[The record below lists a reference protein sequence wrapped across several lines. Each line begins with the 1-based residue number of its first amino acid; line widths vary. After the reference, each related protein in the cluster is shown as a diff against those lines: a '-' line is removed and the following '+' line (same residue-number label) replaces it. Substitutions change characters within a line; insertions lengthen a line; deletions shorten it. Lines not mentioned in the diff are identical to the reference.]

1 MIEELG
7 RSEILTKY
15 ILKRILQAIPL
26 LIIISIICF
35 ALIQLAPYDAVD
47 AMTTPNMTKKTIEL
61 IKARYG
67 LDKPAYMQYFYWIKG
82 ILSGEWGY
90 SIVTHES
97 ISKDLS
103 VRIPNTILLVL
114 PAYILALIFSI
125 ILGLIAGAKRGKL
138 ADKIIDGLSS
148 FGIAIPSFWMA
159 MILVFI
165 FGYRL
170 NIFPIL
176 GMHNVGLEDSFSDL
190 LSHIVLPCTVL
201 TLSFMPELV
210 RYVRSSTI
218 GQLSEDYVMVQQ
230 AYGASSPWIL
240 FRHVLRNV
248 LLPIITIVG
257 MSLPML
263 VTGAVV
269 TETVFGWPGIGT
281 YFVKAIQGFDY
292 PVVMAIMLLSASLVI
307 IGNLVSDLLYGLVDP
322 RIKGMGD

>member
-1 MIEELG
+1 ML
-7 RSEILTKY
+7 KY
-15 ILKRILQAIPL
+15 IFKRILQAVPL
-26 LIIISIICF
+26 LVIISIICF

-47 AMTTPNMTKKTIEL
+47 AMTTPNMTKKTVEL

-67 LDKPAYMQYFYWIKG
+67 LDKPAYLQYFYWVKG

-97 ISKDLS
+97 ITKDLS

-114 PAYILALIFSI
+114 PAYILALFLSI
-125 ILGLIAGAKRGKL
+125 ILGLFAGAKKGKL
-138 ADKIIDGLSS
+138 ADKIIDSLSS

-165 FGYRL
+165 FGYLL

-176 GMHNVGLEDSFSDL
+176 GMHTIGSESSFSDL
-190 LSHIVLPCTVL
+190 LIHMVLPCIVL

-230 AYGASSPWIL
+230 AYGAASTGIL
-240 FRHVLRNV
+240 FKHVLRNV

-292 PVVMAIMLLSASLVI
+292 PVVMAIMLLSSSLVI
-307 IGNLVSDLLYGLVDP
+307 IGNLASDLLYCIVDP
-322 RIKGMGD
+322 RIKGMGE

>member
-1 MIEELG
+1 ML
-7 RSEILTKY
+7 KY
-15 ILKRILQAIPL
+15 IFKRIMGAIPL

-35 ALIQLAPYDAVD
+35 GLIQLAPYDAVD
-47 AMTTPNMTKKTIEL
+47 AMTTPNMSAKTIEL

-67 LDKPAYMQYFYWIKG
+67 LDQPAYMQYFYWIKG

-97 ISKDLS
+97 ISHNLS
-103 VRIPNTILLVL
+103 TRIPNTILLVL
-114 PAYILALIFSI
+114 PAYILALILSI
-125 ILGLIAGAKRGKL
+125 ILGLFAGAKKGKL
-138 ADKIIDGLSS
+138 IDKIIDGYSS
-148 FGIAIPSFWMA
+148 FGIAIPSFWLA

-165 FGYRL
+165 FGYSL
-170 NIFPIL
+170 NLFPIL
-176 GMHNVGLEDSFSDL
+176 GMHTIGSEGSFPDL

-201 TLSFMPELV
+201 TLSFLPELV

-230 AYGASSPWIL
+230 AYGAGPTSIL

-281 YFVKAIQGFDY
+281 YFVTAIRGFDY
-292 PVVMAIMLLSASLVI
+292 PIVMAIMLLSSSLVI
-307 IGNLVSDLLYGLVDP
+307 IGNLVSDILYSIVDP
-322 RIKGMGD
+322 RIKGMGE

>member
-1 MIEELG
+1 ML
-7 RSEILTKY
+7 KY
-15 ILKRILQAIPL
+15 IIKRILQAIPL
-26 LIIISIICF
+26 LFIISIICF
-35 ALIQLAPYDAVD
+35 TLIQLAPYDAVD
-47 AMTTPNMTKKTIEL
+47 AMTTPNMTNKTVEL

-67 LDKPAYMQYFYWIKG
+67 LDKPAYLQYFYWVKG
-82 ILSGEWGY
+82 IISGEWGY

-97 ISKDLS
+97 ITNDLS
-103 VRIPNTILLVL
+103 ARIPNTILLVL
-114 PAYILALIFSI
+114 PAYILALFFSI
-125 ILGLIAGAKRGKL
+125 LLGLIAGAKKGKL
-138 ADKIIDGLSS
+138 ADKVIDGLSS

-165 FGYRL
+165 FGHRL

-176 GMHNVGLEDSFSDL
+176 GMHTIGNEESFSDL
-190 LSHIVLPCTVL
+190 LSHMILPCTVL
-201 TLSFMPELV
+201 MLSFMPELV

-230 AYGASSPWIL
+230 AYGSNSTSIL
-240 FRHVLRNV
+240 FRNVLRNV

-307 IGNLVSDLLYGLVDP
+307 IGNLVSDILYSIVDP
-322 RIKGMGD
+322 RIKGMGE

>member
-1 MIEELG
+1 VGLNLI
-7 RSEILTKY
+7 KY
-15 ILKRILQAIPL
+15 IFKRILQAVPL
-26 LIIISIICF
+26 LIIISVICF
-35 ALIQLAPYDAVD
+35 ALIQFAPYDAVD
-47 AMTTPNMTKKTIEL
+47 AMTTPNMTKKTVEL

-67 LDKPAYMQYFYWIKG
+67 LDKPAYMQYFYWVKG
-82 ILSGEWGY
+82 ILSGEWGF

-97 ISKDLS
+97 ITKDLL

-114 PAYILALIFSI
+114 PAYLLALFLSI
-125 ILGLIAGAKRGKL
+125 ILGLIGGAKKGKL

-176 GMHNVGLEDSFSDL
+176 GMHTIGNEDSFSDL
-190 LSHIVLPCTVL
+190 LSHIVLPGTVL

-230 AYGASSPWIL
+230 AYGATTKGIL

-292 PVVMAIMLLSASLVI
+292 PIVMAVMLLSASLVI
-307 IGNLVSDLLYGLVDP
+307 LGNLASDILYSIVDP
-322 RIKGMGD
+322 RIKGMGE

>member
-1 MIEELG
+1 MGLF
-7 RSEILTKY
+7 LLKY
-15 ILKRILQAIPL
+15 IFKRILQAIPL
-26 LIIISIICF
+26 LFIISIICF
-35 ALIQLAPYDAVD
+35 TLIQLAPYDAVD
-47 AMTTPNMTKKTIEL
+47 AMTTPNMTKETVEL

-67 LDKPAYMQYFYWIKG
+67 LDRPAYLQYFYWVKG
-82 ILSGEWGY
+82 IIGGEWGY

-97 ISKDLS
+97 ITNDLS
-103 VRIPNTILLVL
+103 ARIPNTILLVL
-114 PAYILALIFSI
+114 PAYILALFFSI
-125 ILGLIAGAKRGKL
+125 ILGLLAGANKGKL

-165 FGYRL
+165 FGHRL

-176 GMHNVGLEDSFSDL
+176 GMHTIGNEESFFDL
-190 LSHIVLPCTVL
+190 LSHMVLPCTVL
-201 TLSFMPELV
+201 MLSFIPELV
-210 RYVRSSTI
+210 RYVRSSAI

-230 AYGASSPWIL
+230 AYGANPTSIV
-240 FRHVLRNV
+240 FKHVLRNV

-307 IGNLVSDLLYGLVDP
+307 IGNLVSDILYSIVDP
-322 RIKGMGD
+322 RIKGMGE

>member
-1 MIEELG
+1 MGFYL
-7 RSEILTKY
+7 LKY
-15 ILKRILQAIPL
+15 IFKRVMQAVPL
-26 LIIISIICF
+26 LIIISVICF
-35 ALIQLAPYDAVD
+35 TLIQLAPYDAVD
-47 AMTTPNMTKKTIEL
+47 AMTTPNMTKSTIEL

-67 LDKPAYMQYFYWIKG
+67 LDQPAYMQYFYWVKG
-82 ILSGEWGY
+82 IVSGEWGY

-97 ISKDLS
+97 IAKDLS
-103 VRIPNTILLVL
+103 VRIPNTLILVL
-114 PAYILALIFSI
+114 PAYILALFLSI
-125 ILGLIAGAKRGKL
+125 ILGLIAGAKKGKL

-170 NIFPIL
+170 NMFPIL
-176 GMHNVGLEDSFSDL
+176 GMNTIGAEESLSDL
-190 LSHIVLPCTVL
+190 ISHMVLPCTVL
-201 TLSFMPELV
+201 TLSFMPEFV

-230 AYGASSPWIL
+230 AYGAGSAEVL
-240 FRHVLRNV
+240 FKHVLRNV

-292 PVVMAIMLLSASLVI
+292 PIVMAIMLLSSCLVI
-307 IGNLVSDLLYGLVDP
+307 IGNLASDILYSIIDP
-322 RIKGMGD
+322 RIKGTGE

>member
-1 MIEELG
+1 VGSFL
-7 RSEILTKY
+7 LKY
-15 ILKRILQAIPL
+15 IFKRILQAIPL
-26 LIIISIICF
+26 LVIISIICF

-47 AMTTPNMTKKTIEL
+47 AMTTPNMTKKTVEL

-67 LDKPAYMQYFYWIKG
+67 LDKPAYIQYFYWVKG

-97 ISKDLS
+97 ITKDLS

-114 PAYILALIFSI
+114 PAYILALFLSI
-125 ILGLIAGAKRGKL
+125 ILGLFAGAKKGKL
-138 ADKIIDGLSS
+138 ADKIIDSLSS

-165 FGYRL
+165 FGYLL

-176 GMHNVGLEDSFSDL
+176 GMHTIGSESSFSDL
-190 LSHIVLPCTVL
+190 LIHMVLPCIVL

-230 AYGASSPWIL
+230 AYGAASTGIL
-240 FRHVLRNV
+240 FKHVLRNV

-292 PVVMAIMLLSASLVI
+292 PVVMAIMLLSSSLVI
-307 IGNLVSDLLYGLVDP
+307 IGNLASDLLYCIVDP
-322 RIKGMGD
+322 RIKGMGE

>member
-1 MIEELG
+1 VGLF
-7 RSEILTKY
+7 LLKY
-15 ILKRILQAIPL
+15 IFKRILQAVPL
-26 LIIISIICF
+26 LFIISIICF
-35 ALIQLAPYDAVD
+35 TLIQLAPYDAVD
-47 AMTTPNMTKKTIEL
+47 AMTTPNMTKKTVEL

-67 LDKPAYMQYFYWIKG
+67 LDQPAYMQYFYWVKG

-97 ISKDLS
+97 ITKDLTA
-103 VRIPNTILLVL
+103 RIPNTILLVL
-114 PAYILALIFSI
+114 PAYILALLFSI
-125 ILGLIAGAKRGKL
+125 ILGLIAGAKKGKL

-165 FGYRL
+165 FGHRL

-176 GMHNVGLEDSFSDL
+176 GMHTIGNEESFSDL
-190 LSHIVLPCTVL
+190 LNHMVLPCTVL
-201 TLSFMPELV
+201 MLSFMPELV

-230 AYGASSPWIL
+230 AYGAHSTSIL

-307 IGNLVSDLLYGLVDP
+307 LGNLVSDILYSIVDP
-322 RIKGMGD
+322 RIKGMGE

>member
-1 MIEELG
+1 MF
-7 RSEILTKY
+7 KY
-15 ILKRILQAIPL
+15 IFKRIMQAIPML
-26 LIIISIICF
+26 VIISIICF
-35 ALIQLAPYDAVD
+35 GLIQLAPYDAVD
-47 AMTTPNMTKKTIEL
+47 AMTTPNMTEKTVEL

-67 LDKPAYMQYFYWIKG
+67 LDQPAYMQYFYWIKG

-103 VRIPNTILLVL
+103 VRIPNTIILVL
-114 PAYILALIFSI
+114 PAYFIALVLSV
-125 ILGLIAGAKRGKL
+125 ILGLIAGARKGRL

-159 MILVFI
+159 MVLIFI
-165 FGYRL
+165 FGYQL
-170 NIFPIL
+170 NLFPIL
-176 GMHNVGLEDSFSDL
+176 GMHTIGDEGSFSDFF
-190 LSHIVLPCTVL
+190 SHLVLPTIVL

-230 AYGASSPWIL
+230 AYGAPSIGIL
-240 FRHVLRNV
+240 FNHVLRNV
-248 LLPIITIVG
+248 LLPVITIVG

-292 PVVMAIMLLSASLVI
+292 PIIMAIMLLSSSLVI
-307 IGNLVSDLLYGLVDP
+307 IGNLLSDILYSIVDP
-322 RIKGMGD
+322 RIKGMGE

>member
-1 MIEELG
+1 MGLF
-7 RSEILTKY
+7 LLKY
-15 ILKRILQAIPL
+15 ISKRILQAIPL
-26 LIIISIICF
+26 LFIISIICF
-35 ALIQLAPYDAVD
+35 TLIQLAPYDAVD
-47 AMTTPNMTKKTIEL
+47 AMTTPNMTQKTIEL

-67 LDKPAYMQYFYWIKG
+67 LDQPAYMQYFYWLKG

-97 ISKDLS
+97 ITNDLS
-103 VRIPNTILLVL
+103 ARIPNTILLVF
-114 PAYILALIFSI
+114 PAYILALLFSI
-125 ILGLIAGAKRGKL
+125 ILGLIAGAKKGKL
-138 ADKIIDGLSS
+138 ADKMIDGLSS

-165 FGYRL
+165 FGHRL
-170 NIFPIL
+170 NLLPIL
-176 GMHNVGLEDSFSDL
+176 GMHTIGNEESFSDL
-190 LSHIVLPCTVL
+190 LSHMVLPCTVL
-201 TLSFMPELV
+201 MLSFMPELV

-230 AYGASSPWIL
+230 AYGANSTWIL
-240 FRHVLRNV
+240 YKHVLRNV

-307 IGNLVSDLLYGLVDP
+307 IGNLVSDILYSIVDP
-322 RIKGMGD
+322 RIKGMEE

>member
-1 MIEELG
+1 L
-7 RSEILTKY
+7 LKY
-15 ILKRILQAIPL
+15 ILKRVLQAIPL
-26 LIIISIICF
+26 LVIISIICF
-35 ALIQLAPYDAVD
+35 GLIQLAPYDAVD
-47 AMTTPNMTKKTIEL
+47 AMTTPNMTEKTVEL

-67 LDKPAYMQYFYWIKG
+67 LDQPAYMQYFYWIKG

-97 ISKDLS
+97 ITKDLS
-103 VRIPNTILLVL
+103 ARIPNTIILVL
-114 PAYILALIFSI
+114 PAYILALFLSI
-125 ILGLIAGAKRGKL
+125 ILGLVAGAKKGKL

-165 FGYRL
+165 FGYKL
-170 NIFPIL
+170 DIFPIL
-176 GMHNVGLEDSFSDL
+176 GMHTIGNENSFSDL
-190 LSHIVLPCTVL
+190 LSHIVLPGTVL
-201 TLSFMPELV
+201 TLSFMPEIV
-210 RYVRSSTI
+210 RYVRSSTV
-218 GQLSEDYVMVQQ
+218 GQLSEDYVMVQK
-230 AYGASSPWIL
+230 AYGASSVGIL
-240 FRHVLRNV
+240 FHHVLRNV

-292 PVVMAIMLLSASLVI
+292 PIIMAIMLLSSSLVI
-307 IGNLVSDLLYGLVDP
+307 LGNLASDILYSIVDP
-322 RIKGMGD
+322 RIKGMGE

>member
-1 MIEELG
+1 ML
-7 RSEILTKY
+7 KY
-15 ILKRILQAIPL
+15 IYKRILQAIPL
-26 LIIISIICF
+26 LIIISVICF
-35 ALIQLAPYDAVD
+35 GLIQMALYDAID
-47 AMTTPNMTKKTIEL
+47 AMTTPNMTKKTVEL

-67 LDKPAYMQYFYWIKG
+67 LDQPAYMQYFYWVKG

-97 ISKDLS
+97 ISKDLAA
-103 VRIPNTILLVL
+103 RIPNTIMLVL
-114 PAYILALIFSI
+114 PAYILALFLSI
-125 ILGLIAGAKRGKL
+125 ILGLISGARKGKL

-176 GMHNVGLEDSFSDL
+176 GMHTIGNEGSFSDL
-190 LSHIVLPCTVL
+190 LSHMVLPCTVL

-210 RYVRSSTI
+210 RYIRSSTI
-218 GQLSEDYVMVQQ
+218 GQLSEDYVMVQH
-230 AYGASSPWIL
+230 AYGTNPAVIL
-240 FRHVLRNV
+240 FKHVLRNV

-292 PVVMAIMLLSASLVI
+292 PIVMAIMLLSSSLVI
-307 IGNLVSDLLYGLVDP
+307 IGNLVSDILYSIVDP
-322 RIKGMGD
+322 RIKGMGE

>member
-1 MIEELG
+1 L
-7 RSEILTKY
+7 LKY
-15 ILKRILQAIPL
+15 IVKRILQAIPL

-35 ALIQLAPYDAVD
+35 SLIKLAPYDAVD
-47 AMTTPNMTKKTIEL
+47 AMTTPNMSKQTVAL

-67 LDKPAYMQYFYWIKG
+67 LDKPAYEQYFYWVKG
-82 ILSGEWGY
+82 ILNGEWGY

-97 ISKDLS
+97 IAKDLS

-114 PAYILALIFSI
+114 PSYILALFLSI
-125 ILGLIAGAKRGKL
+125 ILGLFAGAKKGKV
-138 ADKIIDGLSS
+138 ADKIIDGFSS

-159 MILVFI
+159 MILVYI
-165 FGYRL
+165 FGHRL
-170 NIFPIL
+170 NLFPIL
-176 GMHNVGLEDSFSDL
+176 GMHTVGNESSFSDL
-190 LSHIVLPCTVL
+190 LSHMVLPCTVL

-230 AYGASSPWIL
+230 AYGAGSSWIL
-240 FRHVLRNV
+240 FKHVLRNV

-292 PVVMAIMLLSASLVI
+292 PVVMAIMLLSSSLVI
-307 IGNLVSDLLYGLVDP
+307 IGNLVSDILYCIVDP
-322 RIKGMGD
+322 RIKGMGE

>member
-1 MIEELG
+1 MF
-7 RSEILTKY
+7 KY
-15 ILKRILQAIPL
+15 IFKRIMQAIPML
-26 LIIISIICF
+26 VIISIICF
-35 ALIQLAPYDAVD
+35 GLIQLAPYDAVD
-47 AMTTPNMTKKTIEL
+47 AMTTPNMTEKTVEL

-67 LDKPAYMQYFYWIKG
+67 LDQPAYMQYFYWVKG

-90 SIVTHES
+90 SLVTHES
-97 ISKDLS
+97 ITKDLS
-103 VRIPNTILLVL
+103 ARIPNTIMLVL
-114 PAYILALIFSI
+114 PAYILALVLSI
-125 ILGLIAGAKRGKL
+125 ILGLVAGARKGKL

-165 FGYRL
+165 FGHRL
-170 NIFPIL
+170 DLFPIL
-176 GMHNVGLEDSFSDL
+176 GMHTIGSEGSFADFFIHL
-190 LSHIVLPCTVL
+190 VLPCTVL

-230 AYGASSPWIL
+230 AYGSASATIL
-240 FRHVLRNV
+240 FKHVLRNV
-248 LLPIITIVG
+248 LLPVITIVG

-292 PVVMAIMLLSASLVI
+292 PVVMAIMLLSSSLVI
-307 IGNLVSDLLYGLVDP
+307 IGNLASDILYSIVDP
-322 RIKGMGD
+322 RIKGMGE

>member
-1 MIEELG
+1 ML
-7 RSEILTKY
+7 KY
-15 ILKRILQAIPL
+15 ISKRIMQAIPL

-35 ALIQLAPYDAVD
+35 GLIQLAPYDAVD
-47 AMTTPNMTKKTIEL
+47 AMTTPNMSKKTVEL

-67 LDKPAYMQYFYWIKG
+67 LDQPAYMQYFYWVKG

-97 ISKDLS
+97 ITKDLS

-114 PAYILALIFSI
+114 PAYILALLLSI
-125 ILGLIAGAKRGKL
+125 ILGLIAGAKKGKL
-138 ADKIIDGLSS
+138 ADKVIDGLSS

-170 NIFPIL
+170 DIFPIL
-176 GMHNVGLEDSFSDL
+176 GMHTIGREDSFSDL
-190 LSHIVLPCTVL
+190 FSHIVLPGTVL
-201 TLSFMPELV
+201 PLSFMPELV

-230 AYGASSPWIL
+230 AYGAGTQGIL

-281 YFVKAIQGFDY
+281 YFVKAITGFDY
-292 PVVMAIMLLSASLVI
+292 PIIMAIMLLSASLVI
-307 IGNLVSDLLYGLVDP
+307 LGNLASDILYSIVDP
-322 RIKGMGD
+322 RIKGMGE

>member
-1 MIEELG
+1 ML
-7 RSEILTKY
+7 KY
-15 ILKRILQAIPL
+15 IFKRVMQAVPL
-26 LIIISIICF
+26 LIIISVICF
-35 ALIQLAPYDAVD
+35 TLIQLAPYDAVD
-47 AMTTPNMTKKTIEL
+47 AMTTPNMTKSTIEL

-67 LDKPAYMQYFYWIKG
+67 LDQPAYMQYFYWVKG
-82 ILSGEWGY
+82 IVSGEWGY

-97 ISKDLS
+97 IAKDLS
-103 VRIPNTILLVL
+103 VRIPNTLILVL
-114 PAYILALIFSI
+114 PAYILALFLSI
-125 ILGLIAGAKRGKL
+125 ILGLIAGAKKGKL

-170 NIFPIL
+170 NMFPIL
-176 GMHNVGLEDSFSDL
+176 GMNTIGAEESLSDL
-190 LSHIVLPCTVL
+190 ISHMVLPCTVL
-201 TLSFMPELV
+201 TLSFMPEFV

-230 AYGASSPWIL
+230 AYGAGSAEVL
-240 FRHVLRNV
+240 FKHVLRNV

-292 PVVMAIMLLSASLVI
+292 PIVMAIMLLSSCLVI
-307 IGNLVSDLLYGLVDP
+307 IGNLASDILYSIIDP
-322 RIKGMGD
+322 RIKGTGE

>member
-1 MIEELG
+1 LV
-7 RSEILTKY
+7 KY
-15 ILKRILQAIPL
+15 IIKRILQAIPL
-26 LIIISIICF
+26 LVIISIICF
-35 ALIQLAPYDAVD
+35 TLIQLAPYDAVD
-47 AMTTPNMTKKTIEL
+47 AMTTPNMSKKTVEL

-67 LDKPAYMQYFYWIKG
+67 LDKPAYMQYFYWVKG
-82 ILSGEWGY
+82 IISGQWGY

-97 ISKDLS
+97 ITKDLS
-103 VRIPNTILLVL
+103 ARIPNTIMLVL
-114 PAYILALIFSI
+114 PAYILALCFSI
-125 ILGLIAGAKRGKL
+125 ILGLFAGAQKGKL
-138 ADKIIDGLSS
+138 ADKMIDGLSS

-176 GMHNVGLEDSFSDL
+176 GMHNVGLEDSFPDL

-218 GQLSEDYVMVQQ
+218 GQLSEDYVMVQH
-230 AYGASSPWIL
+230 AYGASSLSIL
-240 FRHVLRNV
+240 FGHVLRNV

-281 YFVKAIQGFDY
+281 YFVKEIQGFDY
-292 PVVMAIMLLSASLVI
+292 PVVMAIMLLSSSLVI
-307 IGNLVSDLLYGLVDP
+307 IGNLASDLLYGLIDP

>member
-1 MIEELG
+1 M
-7 RSEILTKY
+7 
-15 ILKRILQAIPL
+15 QAVPL
-26 LIIISIICF
+26 LIIISVICF
-35 ALIQLAPYDAVD
+35 TLIQLAPYDAVD
-47 AMTTPNMTKKTIEL
+47 AMTTPNMTKSTIEL

-67 LDKPAYMQYFYWIKG
+67 LDQPAYMQYFYWVKG
-82 ILSGEWGY
+82 IVSGEWGY

-97 ISKDLS
+97 IAKDLS
-103 VRIPNTILLVL
+103 VRIPNTLILVL
-114 PAYILALIFSI
+114 PAYILALFLSI
-125 ILGLIAGAKRGKL
+125 ILGLIAGAKKGKL

-170 NIFPIL
+170 NMFPIL
-176 GMHNVGLEDSFSDL
+176 GMNTIGAEESLSDL
-190 LSHIVLPCTVL
+190 ISHMVLPCTVL
-201 TLSFMPELV
+201 TLSFMPEFV

-230 AYGASSPWIL
+230 AYGAGSAEVL
-240 FRHVLRNV
+240 FKHVLRNV

-292 PVVMAIMLLSASLVI
+292 PIVMAIMLLSSCLVI
-307 IGNLVSDLLYGLVDP
+307 IGNLASDILYSIIDP
-322 RIKGMGD
+322 RIKGTGE